1 MTTMRAR
8 AYNKFAG
15 SIDALGG
22 VPSNAIAH
30 KAIIYVLDKR
40 NIKRLKTSIDNVQYE
55 VGGIGQIGPAYIFV
69 KDRNINTLE
78 KATGKKF
85 AVLEYDK
92 AQIAM
97 VKRVGATPVLS
108 DVSDFVS
115 RFNKGQVEMVGAPA
129 YAFKPLEMDKGLGAN
144 GALFNFPV
152 LNVTADLIF
161 NTEKFPSNLGVQSR
175 DWFIKQLPRQFAMVK
190 RLEEGIPAK
199 YRMQLSKEEKEK
211 YQKLLR
217 DGRIELTKQGIY
229 DASMMTVLKK
239 ARCTVERTNF
249 ECSLGGE

>member
-1 MTTMRAR
+1 M
-8 AYNKFAG
+8 
-15 SIDALGG
+15 
-22 VPSNAIAH
+22 
-30 KAIIYVLDKR
+30 
-40 NIKRLKTSIDNVQYE
+40 
-55 VGGIGQIGPAYIFV
+55 
-69 KDRNINTLE
+69 KDRNINTIE

-115 RFNKGQVEMVGAPA
+115 KFNKGQVDMVGAPA

>member
-1 MTTMRAR
+1 MSFRMFSYFCQLT
-8 AYNKFAG
+8 
-15 SIDALGG
+15 I
-22 VPSNAIAH
+22 
-30 KAIIYVLDKR
+30 
-40 NIKRLKTSIDNVQYE
+40 
-55 VGGIGQIGPAYIFV
+55 
-69 KDRNINTLE
+69 E

-115 RFNKGQVEMVGAPA
+115 KFNKGQVEMVGAPA

-161 NTEKFPSNLGVQSR
+161 NTEKFPSNLGVQ
-175 DWFIKQLPRQFAMVK
+175 
-190 RLEEGIPAK
+190 
-199 YRMQLSKEEKEK
+199 
-211 YQKLLR
+211 
-217 DGRIELTKQGIY
+217 
-229 DASMMTVLKK
+229 
-239 ARCTVERTNF
+239 
-249 ECSLGGE
+249 